1 MGTTHQVGKRYSAIN
16 GFDERMQY
24 GGQDRELEND

>member
-24 GGQDRELEND
+24 GGQDRMGND